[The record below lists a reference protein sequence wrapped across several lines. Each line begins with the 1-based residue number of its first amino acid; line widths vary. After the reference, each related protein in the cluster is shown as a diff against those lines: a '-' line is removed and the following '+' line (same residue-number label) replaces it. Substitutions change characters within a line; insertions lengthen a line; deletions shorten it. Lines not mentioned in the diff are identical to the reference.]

1 MTYSLSIGGS
11 RAIAD
16 ARRKRFRLLYGF
28 NLALQTGIAVV
39 ALVSPYW
46 IGRQVGME
54 ISGELMAG
62 WIRVWGAMLVMA
74 SLFQLPGYRDP
85 IGARLCIMIGL
96 IGRALMVALFLMLG
110 GAFLWLAL
118 FDGAFALLI
127 LLAFQS
133 LIKAEIMTRP

>member
-28 NLALQTGIAVV
+28 NLALQTVIACATIAFPHWMGTWVGMDVPEGIA
-39 ALVSPYW
+39 ANW
-46 IGRQVGME
+46 
-54 ISGELMAG
+54 A
-62 WIRVWGAMLVMA
+62 RVWAATWVVA
-74 SLFQLPGYRDP
+74 SLFQVPGYLNP
-85 IGARLCIMIGL
+85 IDGRVCVMIGL
-96 IGRALMVALFLMLG
+96 IGRALMVALYLAIG

-127 LLAFQS
+127 LLSFQS
-133 LIKAEIMTRP
+133 MIKAEIMCRP